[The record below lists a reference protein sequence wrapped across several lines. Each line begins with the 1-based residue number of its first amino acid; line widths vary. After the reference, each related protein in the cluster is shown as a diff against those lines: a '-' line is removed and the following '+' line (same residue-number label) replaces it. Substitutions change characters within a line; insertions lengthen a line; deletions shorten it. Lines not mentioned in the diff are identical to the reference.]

1 MSNAALKT
9 VFDGSHQD
17 TTNTV
22 DDVFSVSGLT
32 VAYDRKPVLWDI
44 SFAARAGVITAIVGP
59 NGAGKSTLLK
69 AALGLIP
76 SVTGQT
82 AVFNQT
88 LEQARA
94 KVAYMPQR
102 AAVDWDFPAS
112 ALDVVMMGL
121 YGTLGFLRWPGR
133 KEREKA
139 RKCLEMVDMGAFEKR
154 QIGQL
159 SGGQQQRAFM
169 ARALAQEADVY
180 LMDEP
185 FAGVDAATE
194 TIILR
199 TLKKLAA
206 DGKCVV
212 VVHHDLDTVRTMF
225 DDVLLLNKQVVASGP
240 IENVMSEEA
249 VRKTYSGRLSVHQ
262 EGPIGGAAVTP
273 HL

>member
-1 MSNAALKT
+1 MSNTVLKS
-9 VFDGSHQD
+9 VFDGSHENAA
-17 TTNTV
+17 NTV
-22 DDVFSVSGLT
+22 DDAFSVSGLT

-69 AALGLIP
+69 ASLGLIP

-82 AVFNQT
+82 SVFNQS
-88 LEQARA
+88 LDQARA

-121 YGTLGFLRWPGR
+121 YGTLSFLRWPGR

-159 SGGQQQRAFM
+159 SGGQQQRVFM

-185 FAGVDAATE
+185 FAGVDPVAVEDIQRIVAQLKNKNIGILITDHNVQE
-194 TIILR
+194 TLAITDRTYLMFEGSILKAGKPEELAEDEMVR
-199 TLKKLAA
+199 KVYLGQNFELRKKKL
-206 DGKCVV
+206 D
-212 VVHHDLDTVRTMF
+212 F
-225 DDVLLLNKQVVASGP
+225 
-240 IENVMSEEA
+240 
-249 VRKTYSGRLSVHQ
+249 
-262 EGPIGGAAVTP
+262 
-273 HL
+273 